1 MNLVSISFGGAGD
14 WGFGLLQDRGVP
26 LPVIF
31 GAFTALAMVSVVVVL
46 LIQPRPDASGT
57 ARAPG
62 EGFRGGRS

>member
-31 GAFTALAMVSVVVVL
+31 GAFTALALVSVVVVL
-46 LIQPRPDASGT
+46 LIRPRHA
-57 ARAPG
+57 
-62 EGFRGGRS
+62 